1 MKSVMAQSKISV
13 LEQLPTRDREF
24 YNREAVKFSGV
35 AEEWQNVWLSLIF
48 PYFLYPQ
55 SNLGFQKAA

>member
-1 MKSVMAQSKISV
+1 MMAQSRRSV
-13 LEQLPTRDREF
+13 LEKLPARDREF
-24 YNREAVKFSGV
+24 YNRGAVNFSEI
-35 AEEWQNVWLSLIF
+35 AEEWQNVWLSSIF